1 MGLKGNVDYLKNIRP
16 EETNNTLIYLYD
28 LQGENAATVNSSEY
42 GNVFI
47 TDGVRVSIKGN

>member
-16 EETNNTLIYLYD
+16 EETNNTLIYLHH